1 MFTLFIWEYTWLYG
15 IARCKS
21 LWLRDDDS
29 AAGSVVLGTEA
40 EPTREENTWATPSL
54 ELWSSMFQALPG
66 FYFLFFAFSAGD

>member
-1 MFTLFIWEYTWLYG
+1 MFTLFIWEYTRLCG

-40 EPTREENTWATPSL
+40 EPTREENTWATLP
-54 ELWSSMFQALPG
+54 WSSGPPCSRPFQDFI
-66 FYFLFFAFSAGD
+66 FYFLLFSAGD